1 MIGFGR
7 YSVLTMDGVLERRDA
22 VAVVVQ
28 AIDAGHARRRA
39 ALELRADSVAQALAE
54 LGVPEPGERLIAPR
68 TAHWA
73 LALEGFREE
82 SLLFVDEPTVS
93 AFEQASGAAGAGGEV
108 WWLVAALE
116 GPELRVPDLRALA
129 CAAHGVGARLAV
141 DNTALGRFGCDALAL
156 GADVVIEPAAAPD
169 DAAQQRRFDHA
180 RAVAEYLRCHPRVP
194 RTWYPGFKANAD
206 YQVAARTLRHGFG
219 PRVVFEL
226 PEDVAAAAFLER
238 CECGRPELPQD
249 GSLTRLSA
257 LDSADGRLVCLI
269 AGLDDPI
276 DVADDLDQ
284 AHRWFCNPPEP

>member
-1 MIGFGR
+1 M
-7 YSVLTMDGVLERRDA
+7 A
-22 VAVVVQ
+22 VAVQ
-28 AIDAGHARRRA
+28 RPDAAQGRKRP

-54 LGVPEPGERLIAPR
+54 LGVPKPGDRLVAPR
-68 TAHWA
+68 TAQWA

-82 SLLFVDEPTVS
+82 SLFFVDEPS
-93 AFEQASGAAGAGGEV
+93 AVAFGQAPDAVGAKGSV
-108 WWLVAALE
+108 WWLVASLE
-116 GPELRVPDLRALA
+116 GAELRVPDLRGLA
-129 CAAHGVGARLAV
+129 RAAHAAGAKLVV

-156 GADVVIEPAAAPD
+156 GADVAIEPAAAQD

-180 RAVAEYLRCHPRVP
+180 RAVAEYLRCHPGVP

-226 PEDVAAAAFLER
+226 PEAVGAAAFMER
-238 CECGRPELPQD
+238 CACGRLELPQD

-257 LDSADGRLVCLI
+257 LDGADGRLICLI